1 VVELSYGNPERS
13 IILPR
18 TGRLPDLDLWEQEKS
33 LPTFTVT
40 GQVLDFDM
48 GSNKVYLYLDNLLD
62 EVQEAWIPL
71 PQELPGWALDG
82 TVFEA
87 ELSRAVE
94 TFDDLAK
101 RPWAL
106 RNFSHTPR
114 PYLTLEELQDR
125 LASKLGIRT

>member
-1 VVELSYGNPERS
+1 
-13 IILPR
+13 
-18 TGRLPDLDLWEQEKS
+18 
-33 LPTFTVT
+33 
-40 GQVLDFDM
+40 M

-87 ELSRAVE
+87 ELSWAVE